1 MQIKQI
7 DNVLTITLR
16 GVEGLIVLNLLV
28 FILIIFLESN
38 DSAP

>member
-1 MQIKQI
+1 MQIKHI

-16 GVEGLIVLNLLV
+16 DVEGLKVLNLLV
-28 FILIIFLESN
+28 FILIFFFESN

>member
-1 MQIKQI
+1 MQIKHI

-16 GVEGLIVLNLLV
+16 GFEGLEVLNLLV
-28 FILIIFLESN
+28 FIIIFFLENN

>member
-1 MQIKQI
+1 MQIKHI

-16 GVEGLIVLNLLV
+16 EVEEYGVLNLFV
-28 FILIIFLESN
+28 LIIIFFFESS

>member
-7 DNVLTITLR
+7 DNVLTITLKDFK
-16 GVEGLIVLNLLV
+16 GYKVLNLFV
-28 FILIIFLESN
+28 FIFIFFLESN

>member
-1 MQIKQI
+1 MQIKHI

-16 GVEGLIVLNLLV
+16 EVEEWGVLNL
-28 FILIIFLESN
+28 FILITISFFERS

>member
-16 GVEGLIVLNLLV
+16 GFEELKVLNLFV
-28 FILIIFLESN
+28 FIIISFFESN